1 MIVLTLE
8 EIKVQL
14 RFQDTAADP
23 EQDPYLTDLEAAA
36 VDYVQDYIGQELPD
50 PLPFAIKQALL
61 ILISDMYE
69 NREFNVV
76 GTIVGR
82 IDFVHDLLHFKRV
95 GMGI

>member
-14 RFQDTAADP
+14 RFPDTAADP
-23 EQDPYLTDLEAAA
+23 EQDPYLTDLESAA

-50 PLPFAIKQALL
+50 PLPMAIKQALL

-76 GTIVGR
+76 GASVSSIH
-82 IDFVHDLLHFKRV
+82 FVHDLLHFKRV
-95 GMGI
+95 GLGI